1 MRLETLEVRNVRVV
15 GEADLAPG
23 AGLNVFEGANGSGK
37 TSLLEAIHL
46 LGSGRSFRTHRLG
59 ELIRRDETG
68 LLVRGEVQ
76 GEDGSTESVGVEKTS
91 EGLRIRVSGQEV
103 RAASELARRLPLV
116 VITPD
121 SQRLLTDGAAL
132 RRQLMDW
139 ALFHV
144 EPTYLEVVQRY
155 RRAIRQRNA
164 ALREGAGPGVLA
176 PWDREV
182 GESGEALH
190 RQRDRFLE
198 SVLPVYA
205 ETLGELLSMSV
216 AIRYQPGW
224 DASQSLE
231 ATLGENAHR
240 DRARGFTGVGPHRAD
255 LRFTTE
261 GTPVHQVLSRG
272 EGKLFVVG
280 LVLAQGRFLQD
291 LQGRRPMVL
300 VDDLASELD
309 VDSRGRFFR
318 QLAALGAQIFVTTVS
333 RELVETEAWEG
344 LRVFH
349 VERGK
354 PLKMV

>member
-1 MRLETLEVRNVRVV
+1 MRLDHLEVRNVRVLSSV
-15 GEADLAPG
+15 DVAPG

-46 LGSGRSFRTHRLG
+46 LGSGRSFRTHRLTELVARG
-59 ELIRRDETG
+59 ESG
-68 LLVRGEVQ
+68 LLSRGEVRGE
-76 GEDGSTESVGVEKTS
+76 DGAVVSVGVEKRPQ
-91 EGLRIRVSGQEV
+91 GLRIRVAGETV
-103 RAASELARRLPLV
+103 RSASDLARRLPLV

-121 SQRLLTDGAAL
+121 SQRLLTDGAVL

-144 EPTYLEVVQRY
+144 EPTYLDVVQRY
-155 RRAIRQRNA
+155 RRALRQRNA
-164 ALREGAGPGVLA
+164 ALREGVGPGALA
-176 PWDREV
+176 PWDQEV
-182 GESGEALH
+182 AEAGEALH

-198 SVLPVYA
+198 SILPVYA
-205 ETLGELLSMSV
+205 EALADLLSMEV

-224 DASQSLE
+224 DRGQALAE
-231 ATLGENAHR
+231 ALVGHGPR
-240 DRARGFTGVGPHRAD
+240 DRARGFTSVGPHRAD
-255 LRFTTE
+255 LRFFTD
-261 GTPVHQVLSRG
+261 GVPLHQVLSRG

-280 LVLAQGRFLQD
+280 LVLAQGRFLQTT
-291 LQGRRPMVL
+291 QGRHPIVL

-309 VDSRGRFFR
+309 GDSRARFFR
-318 QLAALGAQIFVTTVS
+318 QLRALGAQIFVTTVS
-333 RELVETEAWEG
+333 RDLVDTADWKG